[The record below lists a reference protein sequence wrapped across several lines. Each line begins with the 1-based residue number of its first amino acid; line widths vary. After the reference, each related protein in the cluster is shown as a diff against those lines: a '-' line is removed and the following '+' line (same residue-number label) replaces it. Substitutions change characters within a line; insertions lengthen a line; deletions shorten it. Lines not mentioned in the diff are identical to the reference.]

1 MFSVEEY
8 AAGRVQI
15 RREYLTGLTARL
27 SPERI
32 TRDITPTYLP
42 PPDEE
47 CPFCP
52 GRVEHETPTFS
63 DGHRIRYGESV
74 TFPNL
79 YPFASWHVVTV
90 ITRAHIVDH
99 FSQRHLE
106 DAFLGISEALS
117 RRGGYASI
125 NWNFLSSA
133 GASIAHPHFQGI
145 ADPKPTNLQGR
156 YIKESRQYY
165 QEHGRSYWTGL
176 AEHEST
182 SDRFLFEDEGIVWF
196 ANAVPLGECEVRG
209 VLPVTT
215 LADLGPSIPALARGV
230 LRVIECY
237 RTLGTRAFNM
247 TVYFGR
253 PEDAEY
259 YSAFC
264 SLIARINPNS
274 SARTDSAFMERL
286 HLEPVVMTL
295 PEHLGAVFRE
305 MDHGRWIMGDEGV
318 WTL

>member
-8 AAGRVQI
+8 AGGRVQV
-15 RREYLTGLTARL
+15 RREDLTGLTARL

-32 TRDITPTYLP
+32 TRDITPVYLP
-42 PPDEE
+42 PRDEE

-52 GRVEHETPTFS
+52 GRVEHETPTFP
-63 DGHRIRYGESV
+63 DGGRIWCGESV

-99 FSQRHLE
+99 FSQKHLE
-106 DAFLGISEALS
+106 DAFMGISEALS
-117 RRGGYASI
+117 GRGGYASI

-133 GASIAHPHFQGI
+133 GASIAHPHLQGI
-145 ADPKPTNLQGR
+145 ADPGPTNLQGR
-156 YIKESRQYY
+156 YIRESRRYSR
-165 QEHGRSYWTGL
+165 EHGRSYWVDL
-176 AEHEST
+176 VDRESA
-182 SDRFLFEDEGIVWF
+182 SERFLFEDDGIVWF
-196 ANAVPLGECEVRG
+196 ANPVPLGEREVRG
-209 VLPVTT
+209 ILPGTT
-215 LADLGPSIPALARGV
+215 LADLGASISALVRGV
-230 LRVIECY
+230 LRVIGCY
-237 RTLGTRAFNM
+237 RALGTRAFNM
-247 TVYFGR
+247 AIYFGR

-259 YSAFC
+259 FSAFC
-264 SLIARINPNS
+264 SLIARVNPNS

-305 MDHGRWIMGDEGV
+305 MGGRE
-318 WTL
+318 